1 MASVYVNNLVINA
14 GSDFSQSFDLE
25 SAAANSALNLTGYTV
40 SAQMRKWHGSTSS
53 TTFTCTI
60 QNPPTTGKIFLT
72 LTSQQTTNLTPGRYV
87 YDVVITDNSGAKS
100 RVVEGMVLV
109 REGVTR

>member
-1 MASVYVNNLVINA
+1 MASVYVSNLVINA

-25 SAAANSALNLTGYTV
+25 TAAQNSALNLTNYTV
-40 SAQMRKWHGSTSS
+40 SAQMRKWHGSSSS
-53 TTFTCTI
+53 TAFTCTI
-60 QNPPTTGKIFLT
+60 QNPATSGKIYIT

-87 YDVVITDNSGAKS
+87 YDIIITNNSGAKT